1 MTKDDN
7 RIAELLR
14 EEIRVQTAELERIP
28 DPEKRA
34 QHAELIAISQRRL
47 DDLTK

>member
-1 MTKDDN
+1 MKDDS

-14 EEIRVQTAELERIP
+14 EEIRVQTEELDRIP

-34 QHAELIAISQRRL
+34 KHAELIAISQRRL
-47 DDLTK
+47 DSLTK